1 MRMCA
6 LSCSVWLRRAIQDL
20 ISVQNHF
27 FYWISFQYH
36 ISFFQFYWIPTESLN
51 QFNFIFFISTESD
64 LSWYSVFFSLDEFL
78 LSCILNLCFIYFHCF
93 SILLNFDWKA
103 IHSVFNFF
111 HFYWKS
117 TEPWSFSSNSA
128 QIQFYWIWT
137 EANSVDIQFFS
148 VLLKS
153 YWFGFSRASVF
164 FSSTE
169 FELNF

>member
-1 MRMCA
+1 MRMCV

-27 FYWISFQYH
+27 FLLNLVSVPYQFFSVLLNSNWKFKSVQFHFFHFYWIRFQLVF
-36 ISFFQFYWIPTESLN
+36 SFFQFGW
-51 QFNFIFFISTESD
+51 ISTE
-64 LSWYSVFFSLDEFL
+64 LYFKFVLHLFSF
-78 LSCILNLCFIYFHCF
+78 F

-103 IHSVFNFF
+103 IHSVFSFF

>member
-1 MRMCA
+1 MSDWDA
-6 LSCSVWLRRAIQDL
+6 QSKIWSQFKIT
-20 ISVQNHF
+20 F

-51 QFNFIFFISTESD
+51 QFNFIFFHFYWIRFQLVFSFSQFGWISTELYFKFVLHLFSFFFNSTEFWLKGD
-64 LSWYSVFFSLDEFL
+64 SFGIQFFSFL
-78 LSCILNLCFIYFHCF
+78 LKIYWALKLQFKF
-93 SILLNFDWKA
+93 S
-103 IHSVFNFF
+103 
-111 HFYWKS
+111 
-117 TEPWSFSSNSA
+117 
-128 QIQFYWIWT
+128 
-137 EANSVDIQFFS
+137 ANSVLLNLNWSQFSRHSVFS